1 MIDLPLLSYLRKK
14 NCNRENLGVGPK
26 SRDLSLWMKKPK
38 WVLQSLVTDGFQ
50 ARWRW
55 RKEKEDKEV
64 IETKM
69 LRGKGDGKRSHYID
83 VVIDPGKIF
92 LIAAVLKITGLSL
105 EEEEQLKQWS
115 IALRKDEYLRRKV
128 QLWKR
133 EKVQKRNITQEEVD
147 KYGFGLKRDMAEWK
161 VEKLEMEETNLLKEE
176 EEILKEFKTKN
187 GRKKWRRKMKKRH
200 ALLCDPNFSSYF
212 LSGKEWRFWLN
223 PTEKPKTNR
232 EKRKKKREEREKK
245 ERKKEEKKQF
255 REENRRLIEEREKET
270 EEEKEPASRG
280 KRPHPALR
288 LKRFR
293 NHQKA
298 VSRVANALIQK
309 AKELYHGCFPEKKKE
324 TLPPIRLLWGDG
336 SFPHTGNHHPPC
348 PNKGLR
354 NSLAPFFSK
363 VGMVSEKYSTKAS
376 PCCDEDSFVKEG
388 PRIGVKIIDV
398 C

>member
-1 MIDLPLLSYLRKK
+1 MLTDLGKK
-14 NCNRENLGVGPK
+14 KKQQTKKKQKAK
-26 SRDLSLWMKKPK
+26 SKKQK
-38 WVLQSLVTDGFQ
+38 AKS
-50 ARWRW
+50 
-55 RKEKEDKEV
+55 K
-64 IETKM
+64 
-69 LRGKGDGKRSHYID
+69 
-83 VVIDPGKIF
+83 
-92 LIAAVLKITGLSL
+92 
-105 EEEEQLKQWS
+105 KQ
-115 IALRKDEYLRRKV
+115 
-128 QLWKR
+128 
-133 EKVQKRNITQEEVD
+133 
-147 KYGFGLKRDMAEWK
+147 
-161 VEKLEMEETNLLKEE
+161 
-176 EEILKEFKTKN
+176 
-187 GRKKWRRKMKKRH
+187 KKKKRKILFH
-200 ALLCDPNFSSYF
+200 QTHQ
-212 LSGKEWRFWLN
+212 
-223 PTEKPKTNR
+223 PTNRKTNR

-376 PCCDEDSFVKEG
+376 PCCDEDSFVEEG